1 MEPWMLEIG
10 IVVVISLVAYLL
22 RNKDEKQEKRIDKLF
37 DLHDADSLKL
47 TALELKIAS
56 DHYVKPELD
65 AKFDRMENTFRTGFE
80 SLGSKF
86 DKLSNILIAHVAKE
100 DGRNEHDNRQE

>member
-1 MEPWMLEIG
+1 MEPWVIEVG
-10 IVVVISLVAYLL
+10 VVVIISLVAYLL
-22 RNKDEKQEKRIDKLF
+22 RSKDEKQEKRIDKLF
-37 DLHDADSLKL
+37 DLHDTDALKL
-47 TALELKIAS
+47 TALALKIAS